1 MKQAIENLVHKRTD
15 DICKKINENEE
26 FIECD
31 RKEHELLEELENNIS
46 SEEKKIVSEL
56 NELVN
61 YKTAICEEMMYK
73 EGFKDGI
80 KFIQEF
86 VGSDENTGQIPD
98 RLFRGAKRS

>member
-15 DICKKINENEE
+15 DICKKINKNEE

-31 RKEHELLEELENNIS
+31 RKEHELLEVLENNIS
-46 SEEKKIVSEL
+46 REEKEIVSEL
-56 NELVN
+56 NEIAN
-61 YKTAICEEMMYK
+61 YKTAICEEVMYK

-86 VGSDENTGQIPD
+86 VGSNENTGQIPD
-98 RLFRGAKRS
+98 RLFRDTKRS